1 MGVLLLF
8 ECFESRTLAK
18 RSRGR
23 SCHAR
28 DFDPLAGLEDDAGD
42 GSAKEKTTPNR

>member
-23 SCHAR
+23 SHVR
-28 DFDPLAGLEDDAGD
+28 NFDQLADLDDDAGD
-42 GSAKEKTTPNR
+42 GSTKQKTTPDR